1 MCAWVQT
8 RARFP
13 LFFRALQFQQVSI
26 TILFLR
32 PTESS
37 TRPAAAAL
45 FACLSA
51 RPAFRETLYLTGWPL
66 LPGCAGILGA
76 VSGVLVPDIPMSGI
90 FGLLIHER

>member
-1 MCAWVQT
+1 MCVMCAWVQT

-13 LFFRALQFQQVSI
+13 LFFRALQFQEVSI

-32 PTESS
+32 PIESS
-37 TRPAAAAL
+37 TRPAAAA
-45 FACLSA
+45 LSA

-66 LPGCAGILGA
+66 LPGCAEILGA

-90 FGLLIHER
+90 FGLLFHER